1 MEQAKLPQPYALRM
15 ELIRSKGYSDLEV
28 ISFIERG
35 NGEEL
40 KSHVDPELNWG
51 DFLEYAREN
60 FRKLKTAILEGYQF
74 NFITAGGIQNLLRI
88 RFSLQ
93 LEQDY
98 RFDGVTFEG
107 LRLKSQ
113 DYQLLRSL
121 VPEHWSFFD
130 VRRDESAGDIGFGIK
145 LQSGN

>member
-1 MEQAKLPQPYALRM
+1 MAQAKLPQPFALRM

-28 ISFIERG
+28 VSFIERG

-60 FRKLKTAILEGYQF
+60 FGTLKTAILEGYQF

-93 LEQDY
+93 LVRDY
-98 RFDGVTFEG
+98 RFDGSTFEG
-107 LRLKSQ
+107 LSLMSQ

-121 VPEHWSFFD
+121 VPEHWCFFD
-130 VRRDESAGDIGFGIK
+130 VKRDESTGDIGFCIE
-145 LQSGN
+145 LQKGD